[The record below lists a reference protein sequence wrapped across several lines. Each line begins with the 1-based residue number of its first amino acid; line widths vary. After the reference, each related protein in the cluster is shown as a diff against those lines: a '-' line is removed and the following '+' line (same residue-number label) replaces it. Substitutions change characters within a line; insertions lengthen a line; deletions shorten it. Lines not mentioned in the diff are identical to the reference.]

1 MATLPTKQQAT
12 EKTGLHPRNP
22 HRSAY
27 DFTALIAAC
36 PALAPFV
43 TVNAYQNQSIDFANP
58 TAVKLLNQALLAS
71 FYDIQ
76 HWDIPANY
84 LCPPIPGR
92 ADYVHY
98 LADLL
103 ASVNDGEIP
112 KGKVIK
118 GLDVGVGA
126 NCVYP
131 IIGRKEYGWSF
142 IGSDIDAQAIKSAN
156 NIIRANPLLNN
167 AVTCRLQSA
176 TTHFFEGILGAKEQ
190 VDFTICN
197 PPFHTSAEEASAGS
211 NRKVSNLKGEKVEN
225 AVLNFGGQSTE
236 LWCEGGEST
245 FIYRMIQES
254 VRFAENCFWFTT
266 LVSKKENLQGIYKSL
281 AKVQASEVRTIEM
294 KQGQKISRF
303 VAWTFLTEEQQV
315 AWKAKRWGR

>member
-98 LADLL
+98 IADLL

-112 KGKVIK
+112 KGKAIK
-118 GLDVGVGA
+118 GLDIGVGA

-197 PPFHTSAEEASAGS
+197 PPFHASAEEASAGS
-211 NRKVSNLKGEKVEN
+211 NRKVSNLKGKKVEN
-225 AVLNFGGQSTE
+225 AVLNFGGQSNE

-303 VAWTFLTEEQQV
+303 VAWTFLTQEQQV